1 MRFRF
6 TFLLLCIV
14 SLVWNYH
21 SLDSLARVKQS
32 NQQGLK
38 HCRAFDKGFSLHRSI
53 MPTSGESEEVNEEE
67 RILELKREKRQKDCS
82 YQNAPQFRKTECE
95 WRRFRVD

>member
-14 SLVWNYH
+14 ILVWNCH

-67 RILELKREKRQKDCS
+67 RILELKRE
-82 YQNAPQFRKTECE
+82 
-95 WRRFRVD
+95 

>member
-1 MRFRF
+1 MCCRS

-14 SLVWNYH
+14 ILVWNYH

-32 NQQGLK
+32 KQQGLK
-38 HCRAFDKGFSLHRSI
+38 VCRAFDKGFSLHRSI

-67 RILELKREKRQKDCS
+67 RMREERQEDCS
-82 YQNAPQFRKTECE
+82 YQNAPQFRKTERE